1 MTTNDNKPRKQ
12 RVPAGLAS
20 GGHGQ
25 RLWNDLTERVE
36 FTDIELR
43 YLENACFTLDRIA
56 KMRKAIGNEL
66 LVKGSQGQKVAH
78 PLLRELRADE
88 RHFADL
94 MARIDLPD
102 EFAQEQPQS
111 QGERSAQ
118 MRAVVGSRWGN
129 AY

>member
-1 MTTNDNKPRKQ
+1 MAEKKRQ
-12 RVPAGLAS
+12 RMPVGLAS
-20 GGHGQ
+20 GGRGQ
-25 RLWNDLTERVE
+25 RLWHDLTERVE

-56 KMRKAIGNEL
+56 KIRRAIGNTL
-66 LVKGSQGQKVAH
+66 LVKGSQGQQVAN

-94 MARIDLPD
+94 MARIDIPD
-102 EFAQEQPQS
+102 QFAQEEQEQS

-118 MRAVVGSRWGN
+118 MRAVVNSRWGN
-129 AY
+129 SY

>member
-1 MTTNDNKPRKQ
+1 MAEKKRQ
-12 RVPAGLAS
+12 RMPVGLAS

-25 RLWNDLTERVE
+25 RLWHDLTERIE

-56 KMRKAIGNEL
+56 KIRRAIGNTL
-66 LVKGSQGQKVAH
+66 IVKGSQGQQVAN

-94 MARIDLPD
+94 MARIDIPD
-102 EFAQEQPQS
+102 QFAQEEQEQS

-118 MRAVVGSRWGN
+118 MRAVVNSRWGN
-129 AY
+129 SY

>member
-1 MTTNDNKPRKQ
+1 MAEKKRQ
-12 RVPAGLAS
+12 RMPVGLAS

-25 RLWNDLTERVE
+25 RLWHDLTERIE

-56 KMRKAIGNEL
+56 KIRRAIGNTL
-66 LVKGSQGQKVAH
+66 LVKGSQGQQVAN

-94 MARIDLPD
+94 MARIDIPD
-102 EFAQEQPQS
+102 QFAQEEQEQS

-118 MRAVVGSRWGN
+118 MRAVVNSRWGN
-129 AY
+129 SY

>member
-1 MTTNDNKPRKQ
+1 MTKTNKDTNRQ
-12 RVPAGLAS
+12 RMPMGLAS

-25 RLWNDLTERVE
+25 RLWHDLTERVE

-43 YLENACFTLDRIA
+43 YLANACFTLDRIA
-56 KMRKAIGNEL
+56 KMRKAIGNNL
-66 LVKGSQGQKVAH
+66 LIKGSQSQQVAN

-102 EFAQEQPQS
+102 QFAKEQT

-118 MRAVVGSRWGN
+118 MRAVVGSRWAN

>member
-1 MTTNDNKPRKQ
+1 MAEKKRQ
-12 RVPAGLAS
+12 RMPVGLAS

-25 RLWNDLTERVE
+25 RLWHDLTERVE

-56 KMRKAIGNEL
+56 KIRRAIGNTL
-66 LVKGSQGQKVAH
+66 LVKGSQGQQVAN

-94 MARIDLPD
+94 MARIDIPD
-102 EFAQEQPQS
+102 QFAQEEQEQS

-118 MRAVVGSRWGN
+118 MRAVVNSRWGN
-129 AY
+129 SY

>member
-1 MTTNDNKPRKQ
+1 MPDKPKKQ
-12 RVPAGLAS
+12 RSPIGLAS
-20 GGHGQ
+20 GGKGK
-25 RLWNDLTERVE
+25 RLWDDLTGRIE

-56 KMRKAIGNEL
+56 KMRRAIGSDL
-66 LVKGSQGQKVAH
+66 LVKGSQGQKVAN

-94 MARIDLPD
+94 MARIDIPD
-102 EFAQEQPQS
+102 EFAEEQETS

-118 MRAVVGSRWGN
+118 MRAVVNSRWGN
-129 AY
+129 SY